1 MTFSPRYYSNLPRQ
15 PRSRPSDGLPASGV
29 LADSTVLKS
38 IIGIAYPTTHIGGC
52 RPTDNPWLDTEL
64 PEVVWHLVLDRAW
77 RGGKTIPLESK
88 NSLDGRFV
96 LRDGEFIELAE
107 ETP

>member
-1 MTFSPRYYSNLPRQ
+1 MTLPPRYYSNLPRQ
-15 PRSRPSDGLPASGV
+15 ARSRPSDGLPASGV
-29 LADSTVLKS
+29 LADPTVPKS

-52 RPTDNPWLDTEL
+52 RPTDDPRLDSKP

-77 RGGKTIPLESK
+77 RDEKVVPLESK
-88 NSLDGRFV
+88 DSLDGRFV

-107 ETP
+107 DTT